1 MNMNTQLSLI
11 DRIIINAD
19 QALKTLSP
27 GATKAERTSP
37 AQEISDSRLTDKQ
50 QQHIA
55 GLMRINHAGEV
66 CAQALYQGQSLTAKL
81 STVREAMDQAARE
94 EIDHLAWC
102 EERIQQLNSRTS
114 LLNPVWYAMSFA
126 LGAAAGAIGD
136 QLSLGFV
143 AATEEQVC
151 KHLSEHLNQ
160 LPDEDEKTRAILRE
174 MLKDEARHAEKALAE
189 GGMQFPAAIK
199 NLMTLVSRVMT
210 KTSYQL

>member
-1 MNMNTQLSLI
+1 MNTQLSLI

-37 AQEISDSRLTDKQ
+37 AKEISDSRLTDKQ